1 MSVRP
6 PLGLL
11 VLVHQRP
18 QLIPLIVE
26 QAATTWPGAVVHF
39 TMDRPSEEVE
49 KATSREQY
57 GEYSGSDIKVRIWD
71 APFPAITHREQFI
84 ELRQFQLEK
93 MHFLHNPEWLAMWD
107 DDLLFEDPEEARAAM
122 AGGQYDLLYS
132 RKRFLWETPDQENVG
147 FPVHNSIQL
156 FRNLPGQK
164 WTKMV
169 QAPAPICDTGR
180 VGQLAG
186 DMLDVGYLTAADRE
200 RCFAAYKRTPK
211 LTDPYTAG
219 LVDSAPRLAPFKSDS
234 PWHERIKQAYDLGK

>member
-1 MSVRP
+1 MARP

-26 QAATTWPGAVVHF
+26 QALTTWPGAKIDF
-39 TMDRPSEEVE
+39 TMDRPSEAVALEVE
-49 KATSREQY
+49 RAVMTTPPGTVVARY
-57 GEYSGSDIKVRIWD
+57 
-71 APFPAITHREQFI
+71 APFPALTHKEQFI
-84 ELRQFQLEK
+84 ELRDWQLSK
-93 MHFLHNPEWLAMWD
+93 MQEGVPPEWCAMWD
-107 DDLLFEDPEEARAAM
+107 DDLLFANPDEAKEAM
-122 AGGQYDLLYS
+122 DSTLYDLLYS

-147 FPVHNSIQL
+147 FPPHNSIQL

-169 QAPAPICDTGR
+169 QAPAPICDEGR
-180 VGQLAG
+180 PGQLVG

-219 LVDSAPRLAPFKSDS
+219 LVDSAPRLAPFVSDS
-234 PWHERIKQAYDLGK
+234 PWHKRIKQVYDLSK

>member
-1 MSVRP
+1 MSRP

-26 QAATTWPGAVVHF
+26 QVATTWPGAVVHF
-39 TMDRPSEEVE
+39 TMDRPSEAVRAAVVKACGCEV
-49 KATSREQY
+49 RH
-57 GEYSGSDIKVRIWD
+57 WD
-71 APFPAITHREQFI
+71 APFAALTHKEQFI
-84 ELRQFQLEK
+84 ELRDWQLRK
-93 MHFLHNPEWLAMWD
+93 MNELDSPEWCAMWD
-107 DDLLFEDPEEARAAM
+107 DDLLFEDPEEARSAM

-132 RKRFLWETPDQENVG
+132 RKRFLWETPDQENIG

-169 QAPAPICDTGR
+169 QAPSPLCDEGR
-180 VGQLAG
+180 PGQLKG

-200 RCFAAYKRTPK
+200 RVFAAYKRTPK
-211 LTDPYTAG
+211 LTDPYTVG
-219 LVDSAPRLAPFKSDS
+219 LVDPRPPLAPFKSNS